1 MTREEDEVEP
11 VALRLGIDLD
21 GVVADFHQGWVRR
34 YCEDFDAAIR
44 PDQIVGWDSLTE
56 LTHFDDD
63 REFWRWARACDPG
76 IFRELPVIDGAAETL
91 RSLAAEHRI
100 VVITAKVGWAVP
112 DTLAWLAEH
121 RLPVSDV
128 HFTFEKHEVACDV
141 YLDDSPHHLVSFLE
155 EHPDATV
162 CRMVRPW
169 NDPVDGAVDVRTW
182 EEFAAV
188 VDDVATGGAT
198 GGGTGAG
205 TGGAADLASDVATGA
220 GTSGDGSADS
230 GAAPDGGRT
239 GRQSRVR
246 QA

>member
-1 MTREEDEVEP
+1 MAAQGLTREEDEVEP
-11 VALRLGIDLD
+11 ETLRLGIDLD
-21 GVVADFHQGWVRR
+21 GVVADFHRGWVRR

-44 PDQIVGWDSLTE
+44 AEQVVGWDSLTE

-63 REFWRWARACDPG
+63 GAFWHWARGCDPG
-76 IFRELPVIDGAAETL
+76 IFRHLPLIDGAAETL
-91 RSLAAEHRI
+91 RALAADHRV

-128 HFTFEKHEVACDV
+128 HFTFEKQEVACDV
-141 YLDDSPHHLVSFLE
+141 YLDDSPHHLVRLLE

-169 NDPVDGAVDVRTW
+169 NEPVDGAVDVHSW
-182 EEFAAV
+182 DGFAAI
-188 VDDVATGGAT
+188 VDEVATGTA
-198 GGGTGAG
+198 GGTV
-205 TGGAADLASDVATGA
+205 AAVATGTGRGGGGGA
-220 GTSGDGSADS
+220 TN
-230 GAAPDGGRT
+230 GAAADERGVDAGR
-239 GRQSRVR
+239 GRRVR